1 MIQMSPMCYRIIC
14 DTYNLAQLISL
25 FMSQSAHTTTHAHAH
40 ALYSTHCEETQD
52 KKKMCSAS
60 SSSEC
65 RLVELTKRHCVQ
77 LQQIH
82 QINKCACVCK
92 IVLYGFSPNETGLF
106 RTLQMIELLERKA
119 LAKKV

>member
-52 KKKMCSAS
+52 KKKNVFSVVVVVGMPTRRTDQTTLCAA
-60 SSSEC
+60 
-65 RLVELTKRHCVQ
+65 TTNTPN
-77 LQQIH
+77 QQ
-82 QINKCACVCK
+82 VC
-92 IVLYGFSPNETGLF
+92 LC
-106 RTLQMIELLERKA
+106 M
-119 LAKKV
+119 